1 LFWICLFKKYIF
13 AFITLE
19 SYSVVNF
26 DKGMIPQ
33 QTIDE
38 IFQTARV
45 EEVIGEFVH
54 LKKSGSNYK
63 AKSPFVDERTP
74 SFMVSPAKQ
83 IWKCFSSGKGGN
95 VVSFIMEHEHFSYV
109 EALRWLANKYNITIK
124 EDREQSAE
132 ELAEISIRENLSVI
146 NEFARNHFVA
156 NIHEHTQGKAIGLSY
171 FKERGFRED
180 IITKFQLG
188 YCLDESDG
196 FTKSA
201 LEKGYKLEYLEKAGL
216 TKTKDGRHFDFFR
229 GRVMFPIH
237 SVAGKVLGFGGR
249 TLKTEKSVAKYFN
262 SPETELYN
270 KSKILYGLYFAK
282 NAIIKSD
289 RCFLV
294 EGYTDVISLF
304 QSGLENVVASSGT
317 ALTRDQIKLIKRYTE
332 NITILYDG
340 DAAGIRASFRG
351 IDMILEEGMNVKV
364 VLFPD
369 GEDPDSFAKKSS
381 FTEIEHYI
389 ADSSK
394 DFIVFKSDVLLQEA
408 GKDPVKKAE
417 LIRDIISSIS
427 IIPDAIK
434 RQVYMRECA
443 KMFGM
448 EEQVLITE
456 ITKIRRA
463 KSTNDLRTNTAIEGE
478 KSSGDQTA
486 IDIHTSNTNVVDLIY
501 HQEYD
506 LIRILLNY
514 GLFSVTTEHIELDEE
529 GKEHTVSTEVS
540 VIQLI
545 VHEIEKD
552 ELNIENPVFN
562 KIYNEFKVGI
572 ENNILH
578 TDSYFIR
585 HGDTEVAKVASDIMS
600 VKHEI
605 SPNWSSQNVRI
616 ASEVDKLD
624 VAVMNCI
631 YSYKNTKIVLEL
643 KAIQD
648 KIDALNPDEEYEE
661 IILLLASQK
670 KLEQAK
676 ILFSNKLGRIII

>member
-1 LFWICLFKKYIF
+1 
-13 AFITLE
+13 
-19 SYSVVNF
+19 
-26 DKGMIPQ
+26 MIPK

-38 IFQTARV
+38 IFQAARV

-54 LKKSGSNYK
+54 LKKSGSSYK
-63 AKSPFVDERTP
+63 AKSPFVDEKTP

-109 EALRWLANKYNITIK
+109 EALRWLANKYQIAIK
-124 EDREQSAE
+124 EDREQTAE
-132 ELAEISIRENLSVI
+132 EIAEISIRENLSVI
-146 NEFARNHFVA
+146 NEFAKNHFA
-156 NIHEHTQGKAIGLSY
+156 DNIINHEQGRAIGMSY

-188 YCLDESDG
+188 YCLDESEG
-196 FTKSA
+196 FTKRA

-282 NAIIKSD
+282 NSIIKSD

-294 EGYTDVISLF
+294 EGYTDVISLH

-317 ALTRDQIKLIKRYTE
+317 SLTIDQIKLIKRYTD

-351 IDMILEEGMNVKV
+351 IDMILEEGLNVKV

-369 GEDPDSFAKKSS
+369 GDDPDSFAKKHSYS
-381 FTEIEHYI
+381 ELEKYI

-394 DFIVFKSDVLLQEA
+394 DFVVFKSDILIKDA
-408 GKDPVKKAE
+408 GGDPVKKAA
-417 LIRDIISSIS
+417 LIRDIITSIS
-427 IIPDAIK
+427 VIPDAIK
-434 RQVYMRECA
+434 RQVYLRECA
-443 KMFGM
+443 TMFGM

-456 ITKIRRA
+456 VLKLRKTKSA
-463 KSTNDLRTNTAIEGE
+463 
-478 KSSGDQTA
+478 GDQRSAQNLEEAAFYESQMEQPLVAPTT
-486 IDIHTSNTNVVDLIY
+486 DVLY

-506 LIRILLNY
+506 LIRILLHY
-514 GLFSVTTEHIELDEE
+514 GLLYTPFETIEVDEE
-529 GKEHTVSTEVS
+529 GKEQVVEIEIPV
-540 VIQLI
+540 VQLI
-545 VHEIEKD
+545 AAEIERD
-552 ELNIENPVFN
+552 ELEIEHPVL
-562 KIYNEFKVGI
+562 KLIYEEMRDGV
-572 ENNILH
+572 ENGVMH
-578 TDSYFIR
+578 EDSYFLR
-585 HGDTEVAKVASDIMS
+585 HSNPEIAKAAADIMS
-600 VKHEI
+600 DKHEI
-605 SPNWSSQNVRI
+605 SPNWSEQNVRI
-616 ASEVDKLD
+616 NHEVDKLHQ
-624 VAVMNCI
+624 AVMSCL
-631 YSYKNTKIVLEL
+631 YSYKNTKIILAM
-643 KAIQD
+643 KKIQD
-648 KIDALNPDEEYEE
+648 EIDQLDDDHFDE
-661 IILLLASQK
+661 IMTLMARQRQ
-670 KLEQAK
+670 LEQVK
-676 ILFSNKLGRIII
+676 ILFASKLGRIII

>member
-1 LFWICLFKKYIF
+1 
-13 AFITLE
+13 
-19 SYSVVNF
+19 
-26 DKGMIPQ
+26 MIPK

-38 IFQTARV
+38 IFQAARV

-54 LKKSGSNYK
+54 LKKSGSSYK
-63 AKSPFVDERTP
+63 AKSPFVDEKTP

-109 EALRWLANKYNITIK
+109 EALRWLANKYQIAIK
-124 EDREQSAE
+124 EDREQTAE
-132 ELAEISIRENLSVI
+132 EIAEISIRENLSVI
-146 NEFARNHFVA
+146 NEFAKNHFA
-156 NIHEHTQGKAIGLSY
+156 DNIINHEQGRAIGMSY

-188 YCLDESDG
+188 YCLDESEG
-196 FTKSA
+196 FTKRA

-282 NAIIKSD
+282 NSIIKTD

-294 EGYTDVISLF
+294 EGYTDVISLH

-317 ALTRDQIKLIKRYTE
+317 SLTIDQIKLIKRYTD

-351 IDMILEEGMNVKV
+351 IDMILEEGLNVKV

-369 GEDPDSFAKKSS
+369 GDDPDSFAKKHSYS
-381 FTEIEHYI
+381 ELEKYI

-394 DFIVFKSDVLLQEA
+394 DFVVFKSDILIKDA
-408 GKDPVKKAE
+408 GGDPVKKAA
-417 LIRDIISSIS
+417 LIRDIITSIS
-427 IIPDAIK
+427 VIPDAIK
-434 RQVYMRECA
+434 RQVYLRECA
-443 KMFGM
+443 TMFGM

-456 ITKIRRA
+456 VLKLRKTKSA
-463 KSTNDLRTNTAIEGE
+463 
-478 KSSGDQTA
+478 GDQRSAQNLEEAAFYESQMEQPIVSPTT
-486 IDIHTSNTNVVDLIY
+486 DVLY

-506 LIRILLNY
+506 LIRILLHY
-514 GLFSVTTEHIELDEE
+514 GLLYTPFESVEVDED
-529 GKEHTVSTEVS
+529 GKEHVVEIEIPV
-540 VIQLI
+540 VQLI
-545 VHEIEKD
+545 AAEIERD
-552 ELNIENPVFN
+552 ELEIEHPVLRL
-562 KIYNEFKVGI
+562 IYEEMRDGV
-572 ENNILH
+572 ENGVLH
-578 TDSYFIR
+578 EDSYFLR
-585 HGDTEVAKVASDIMS
+585 HSNPEIAKAAADIMS
-600 VKHEI
+600 DKHEI
-605 SPNWSSQNVRI
+605 SPNWSEQNVRI
-616 ASEVDKLD
+616 NHEVDKLHQ
-624 VAVMNCI
+624 AVMSCL
-631 YSYKNTKIVLEL
+631 YSYKNTKIMLAM
-643 KAIQD
+643 KKIQD
-648 KIDALNPDEEYEE
+648 EIDQLDDDHFDE
-661 IILLLASQK
+661 IMTLMARQK
-670 KLEQAK
+670 QLEQVK
-676 ILFSNKLGRIII
+676 ILFASKLGRIII

>member
-1 LFWICLFKKYIF
+1 
-13 AFITLE
+13 
-19 SYSVVNF
+19 
-26 DKGMIPQ
+26 MIPK

-38 IFQTARV
+38 IFQAARV

-54 LKKSGSNYK
+54 LKKSGSSYK
-63 AKSPFVDERTP
+63 AKSPFVDEKTP

-109 EALRWLANKYNITIK
+109 EALRWLANKYQIAIK
-124 EDREQSAE
+124 EDREQTAE
-132 ELAEISIRENLSVI
+132 EIAEISIRENLSVI
-146 NEFARNHFVA
+146 NEFAKNHFA
-156 NIHEHTQGKAIGLSY
+156 DNIINHEQGRAIGMSY

-188 YCLDESDG
+188 YCLDESEG
-196 FTKSA
+196 FTKRA

-282 NAIIKSD
+282 NSIIKTD

-294 EGYTDVISLF
+294 EGYTDVISLH

-317 ALTRDQIKLIKRYTE
+317 SLTIDQIKLIKRYTD

-351 IDMILEEGMNVKV
+351 IDMILEEGLNVKV

-369 GEDPDSFAKKSS
+369 GDDPDSFAKKHSYS
-381 FTEIEHYI
+381 ELEKYI

-394 DFIVFKSDVLLQEA
+394 DFVVFKSDILIKDA
-408 GKDPVKKAE
+408 GGDPVKKAA
-417 LIRDIISSIS
+417 LIRDIITSIS
-427 IIPDAIK
+427 VIPDAIK
-434 RQVYMRECA
+434 RQVYLRECA
-443 KMFGM
+443 TMFGM

-456 ITKIRRA
+456 VLKLRKTKSA
-463 KSTNDLRTNTAIEGE
+463 
-478 KSSGDQTA
+478 GDQRSAQNLEEAAFYESQMEQPLVAPTT
-486 IDIHTSNTNVVDLIY
+486 DVLY

-506 LIRILLNY
+506 LIRILLHY
-514 GLFSVTTEHIELDEE
+514 GLLYTPFETIEVDEE
-529 GKEHTVSTEVS
+529 GKEQVVEIEIPV
-540 VIQLI
+540 VQLI
-545 VHEIEKD
+545 AAEIERD
-552 ELNIENPVFN
+552 ELEIEHPVL
-562 KIYNEFKVGI
+562 KLIYEEMRDGV
-572 ENNILH
+572 ENGVMH
-578 TDSYFIR
+578 EDSYFLR
-585 HGDTEVAKVASDIMS
+585 HSNPEIAKAAADIMS
-600 VKHEI
+600 DKHEI
-605 SPNWSSQNVRI
+605 SPNWSEQNVRI
-616 ASEVDKLD
+616 NHEVDKLHQ
-624 VAVMNCI
+624 AVMSCL
-631 YSYKNTKIVLEL
+631 YSYKNTKIILAM
-643 KAIQD
+643 KKIQD
-648 KIDALNPDEEYEE
+648 EIESLDDDHFDE
-661 IILLLASQK
+661 IMTLMARQRQ
-670 KLEQAK
+670 LEQVK
-676 ILFSNKLGRIII
+676 ILFASKLGRIII

>member
-1 LFWICLFKKYIF
+1 
-13 AFITLE
+13 
-19 SYSVVNF
+19 
-26 DKGMIPQ
+26 MIPK

-38 IFQTARV
+38 IFQAARV

-54 LKKSGSNYK
+54 LKKSGSSYK
-63 AKSPFVDERTP
+63 AKSPFVDEKTP

-109 EALRWLANKYNITIK
+109 EALRWLANKYQIAIK
-124 EDREQSAE
+124 EDREQTAE
-132 ELAEISIRENLSVI
+132 EIAEISIRENLSVI
-146 NEFARNHFVA
+146 NEFAKNHFA
-156 NIHEHTQGKAIGLSY
+156 DNIINHEQGRAIGMSY

-188 YCLDESDG
+188 YCLDESEG
-196 FTKSA
+196 FTKRA

-282 NAIIKSD
+282 NSIIKTD

-294 EGYTDVISLF
+294 EGYTDVISLH

-317 ALTRDQIKLIKRYTE
+317 SLTIDQIKLIKRYTD

-351 IDMILEEGMNVKV
+351 IDMILEEGLNVKV

-369 GEDPDSFAKKSS
+369 GDDPDSFAKKHSYS
-381 FTEIEHYI
+381 ELEKYI

-394 DFIVFKSDVLLQEA
+394 DFVVFKSDILIKDA
-408 GKDPVKKAE
+408 GGDPVKKAA
-417 LIRDIISSIS
+417 LIRDIITSIS
-427 IIPDAIK
+427 VIPDAIK
-434 RQVYMRECA
+434 RQVYLRECA
-443 KMFGM
+443 TMFGM

-456 ITKIRRA
+456 VLKLRKTKSA
-463 KSTNDLRTNTAIEGE
+463 
-478 KSSGDQTA
+478 GDQRSAQNLEEAAFYESQMEQPIVAPT
-486 IDIHTSNTNVVDLIY
+486 TDLLY

-506 LIRILLNY
+506 LIRILLHY
-514 GLFSVTTEHIELDEE
+514 GLLYMPSETIEVDEE
-529 GKEHTVSTEVS
+529 GKEQVVEIEIPV
-540 VIQLI
+540 VQLI
-545 VHEIEKD
+545 ATEIERD
-552 ELNIENPVFN
+552 EL
-562 KIYNEFKVGI
+562 
-572 ENNILH
+572 
-578 TDSYFIR
+578 
-585 HGDTEVAKVASDIMS
+585 
-600 VKHEI
+600 EI
-605 SPNWSSQNVRI
+605 
-616 ASEVDKLD
+616 
-624 VAVMNCI
+624 
-631 YSYKNTKIVLEL
+631 
-643 KAIQD
+643 
-648 KIDALNPDEEYEE
+648 
-661 IILLLASQK
+661 
-670 KLEQAK
+670 
-676 ILFSNKLGRIII
+676 

>member
-1 LFWICLFKKYIF
+1 
-13 AFITLE
+13 
-19 SYSVVNF
+19 
-26 DKGMIPQ
+26 MIPN

-38 IFQTARV
+38 IFQAARV

-54 LKKSGSNYK
+54 LKKSGSSYK
-63 AKSPFVDERTP
+63 AKSPFVDEKTP

-109 EALRWLANKYNITIK
+109 EALRWLANKYQIAIK
-124 EDREQSAE
+124 EDREQTAE
-132 ELAEISIRENLSVI
+132 EIAEISIRENLSVI
-146 NEFARNHFVA
+146 NEFAKNHFA
-156 NIHEHTQGKAIGLSY
+156 DNIINHEQGRAIGMSY

-188 YCLDESDG
+188 YCLDESEG
-196 FTKSA
+196 FTKRA

-282 NAIIKSD
+282 NSIIKTD

-294 EGYTDVISLF
+294 EGYTDVISLH

-317 ALTRDQIKLIKRYTE
+317 SLTIDQIKLIKRYTD

-351 IDMILEEGMNVKV
+351 IDMILEEGLNVKV

-369 GEDPDSFAKKSS
+369 GDDPDSFAKKHSYS
-381 FTEIEHYI
+381 ELEKYI

-394 DFIVFKSDVLLQEA
+394 DFVVFKSDILIKDA
-408 GKDPVKKAE
+408 GGDPVKKAA
-417 LIRDIISSIS
+417 LIRDIITSIS
-427 IIPDAIK
+427 VIPDAIK
-434 RQVYMRECA
+434 RQVYLRECA
-443 KMFGM
+443 TMFGM

-456 ITKIRRA
+456 VLKLRKTKSA
-463 KSTNDLRTNTAIEGE
+463 
-478 KSSGDQTA
+478 GDQRSAQNLEEAAFYESQMEQPIVSPTT
-486 IDIHTSNTNVVDLIY
+486 DVLY

-506 LIRILLNY
+506 LIRILLHY
-514 GLFSVTTEHIELDEE
+514 GLLYTPFETIEVDEE
-529 GKEHTVSTEVS
+529 GKEQVVEIEIPV
-540 VIQLI
+540 VQLI
-545 VHEIEKD
+545 AAEIERD
-552 ELNIENPVFN
+552 ELEIEHPVLRL
-562 KIYNEFKVGI
+562 IYEEMRDGV
-572 ENNILH
+572 ENGVMH
-578 TDSYFIR
+578 EDSYFLR
-585 HGDTEVAKVASDIMS
+585 HSNPEIAKAAADIMS
-600 VKHEI
+600 DKHEI
-605 SPNWSSQNVRI
+605 SPNWSEQNVRI
-616 ASEVDKLD
+616 NHEVDKLHQ
-624 VAVMNCI
+624 AVMSCL
-631 YSYKNTKIVLEL
+631 YSYKNTKIILAM
-643 KAIQD
+643 KKIQD
-648 KIDALNPDEEYEE
+648 EIDQLDDDHFDE
-661 IILLLASQK
+661 IMTLMARQRQ
-670 KLEQAK
+670 LEQVK
-676 ILFSNKLGRIII
+676 ILFASKLGRIII

>member
-1 LFWICLFKKYIF
+1 
-13 AFITLE
+13 
-19 SYSVVNF
+19 
-26 DKGMIPQ
+26 MIPK

-38 IFQTARV
+38 IFQAARV

-54 LKKSGSNYK
+54 LKKSGSSYK
-63 AKSPFVDERTP
+63 AKSPFVDEKTP

-109 EALRWLANKYNITIK
+109 EALRWLANKYQIEIK
-124 EDREQSAE
+124 EDREQTAE
-132 ELAEISIRENLSVI
+132 EIAEISIRENLSVI
-146 NEFARNHFVA
+146 NEFAKNHFA
-156 NIHEHTQGKAIGLSY
+156 DNIINHEQGRAIGMSY

-188 YCLDESDG
+188 YCLDESEG
-196 FTKSA
+196 FTKRA

-282 NAIIKSD
+282 NSIIKTD

-294 EGYTDVISLF
+294 EGYTDVISLH

-317 ALTRDQIKLIKRYTE
+317 SLTIDQIKLIKRYTD

-351 IDMILEEGMNVKV
+351 IDMILEEGLNVKV

-369 GEDPDSFAKKSS
+369 GDDPDSFAKKHSYS
-381 FTEIEHYI
+381 ELEKYI

-394 DFIVFKSDVLLQEA
+394 DFVVFKSDILIKDA
-408 GKDPVKKAE
+408 GGDPVKKAA
-417 LIRDIISSIS
+417 LIRDIITSIS
-427 IIPDAIK
+427 VIPDAIK
-434 RQVYMRECA
+434 RQVYLRECA
-443 KMFGM
+443 TMFGM

-456 ITKIRRA
+456 VLKLRKTKSA
-463 KSTNDLRTNTAIEGE
+463 
-478 KSSGDQTA
+478 GDQRSAQNLEEAAFYESQMEQPIVSPTT
-486 IDIHTSNTNVVDLIY
+486 DVLY

-506 LIRILLNY
+506 LIRILLHY
-514 GLFSVTTEHIELDEE
+514 GLLYTPFESVEVDED
-529 GKEHTVSTEVS
+529 GKEHVVEIEIPV
-540 VIQLI
+540 VQLI
-545 VHEIEKD
+545 AAEIERD
-552 ELNIENPVFN
+552 ELEIEHPVLRL
-562 KIYNEFKVGI
+562 IYEEMRDGV
-572 ENNILH
+572 ENGVLH
-578 TDSYFIR
+578 EDSYFLR
-585 HGDTEVAKVASDIMS
+585 HSNPEIAKAAADIMS
-600 VKHEI
+600 DKHEI
-605 SPNWSSQNVRI
+605 SPNWSEQNVRI
-616 ASEVDKLD
+616 NHEVDKLHQ
-624 VAVMNCI
+624 AVMSCL
-631 YSYKNTKIVLEL
+631 YSYKNTKIMLAM
-643 KAIQD
+643 KKIQD
-648 KIDALNPDEEYEE
+648 EIDQLDDDHFDE
-661 IILLLASQK
+661 IMTLMARQK
-670 KLEQAK
+670 QLEQVK
-676 ILFSNKLGRIII
+676 ILFASKLGRIII

>member
-1 LFWICLFKKYIF
+1 
-13 AFITLE
+13 
-19 SYSVVNF
+19 
-26 DKGMIPQ
+26 MIPK

-38 IFQTARV
+38 IFQAARV

-54 LKKSGSNYK
+54 LKKSGSSYK
-63 AKSPFVDERTP
+63 AKSPFVDEKTP

-95 VVSFIMEHEHFSYV
+95 VVSFIMEHEHFTYV
-109 EALRWLANKYNITIK
+109 EALRWLANKYQIAIK
-124 EDREQSAE
+124 EDREQTAE
-132 ELAEISIRENLSVI
+132 EIAEISIRENLSVI
-146 NEFARNHFVA
+146 NEFAKNHFA
-156 NIHEHTQGKAIGLSY
+156 DNIVNHEQGRAIGMSY

-196 FTKSA
+196 FTKRA

-282 NAIIKSD
+282 NSIIKTD

-294 EGYTDVISLF
+294 EGYTDVISLH

-317 ALTRDQIKLIKRYTE
+317 SLTIDQIKLIKRYTD

-351 IDMILEEGMNVKV
+351 IDMILEEGLNVKV

-369 GEDPDSFAKKSS
+369 GDDPDSFAKKHSYS
-381 FTEIEHYI
+381 ELEKYI

-394 DFIVFKSDVLLQEA
+394 DFVVFKSDILIKDA
-408 GKDPVKKAE
+408 GGDPVKKAA
-417 LIRDIISSIS
+417 LIRDIITSIS
-427 IIPDAIK
+427 VIPDAIK
-434 RQVYMRECA
+434 RQVYLRECA
-443 KMFGM
+443 TLFGM

-456 ITKIRRA
+456 VLKLRKTKSA
-463 KSTNDLRTNTAIEGE
+463 
-478 KSSGDQTA
+478 GDQRSAQNLEEAAFYESQMEQPMVAPT
-486 IDIHTSNTNVVDLIY
+486 TDLLY

-506 LIRILLNY
+506 LIRILLHY
-514 GLFSVTTEHIELDEE
+514 GLLYTPFETTEVDDD
-529 GKEHTVSTEVS
+529 GKEQVVEVE
-540 VIQLI
+540 VPVAQLI
-545 VHEIEKD
+545 AAEIERD
-552 ELNIENPVFN
+552 ELEFEHPVL
-562 KIYNEFKVGI
+562 KLIYEEIRDGVDNGVMHE
-572 ENNILH
+572 
-578 TDSYFIR
+578 DSYFLR
-585 HGDTEVAKVASDIMS
+585 HSNSDVARMAADIISRKYEV
-600 VKHEI
+600 
-605 SPNWSSQNVRI
+605 SPNWSVKNVRI
-616 ASEVDKLD
+616 NHEVDKLNQ
-624 VAVMNCI
+624 AVMSSI
-631 YSYKNTKIVLEL
+631 YSYKRTKVNLDIYRIQSDIDRMSEL
-643 KAIQD
+643 GDDGEVA
-648 KIDALNPDEEYEE
+648 ALMG
-661 IILLLASQK
+661 IHI
-670 KLEQAK
+670 KLRNVTTMFAYK
-676 ILFSNKLGRIII
+676 MGRP

>member
-1 LFWICLFKKYIF
+1 
-13 AFITLE
+13 
-19 SYSVVNF
+19 
-26 DKGMIPQ
+26 MIPK

-38 IFQTARV
+38 IFQAARV

-54 LKKSGSNYK
+54 LKKSGSSYK
-63 AKSPFVDERTP
+63 AKSPFVDEKTP

-109 EALRWLANKYNITIK
+109 EALRWLANKYQIAIK
-124 EDREQSAE
+124 EDREQTAE
-132 ELAEISIRENLSVI
+132 EIAEISIRENLSVI
-146 NEFARNHFVA
+146 NEFAKNHFA
-156 NIHEHTQGKAIGLSY
+156 DNIINHEQGRAIGMSY

-188 YCLDESDG
+188 YCLDESEG
-196 FTKSA
+196 FTKRA

-282 NAIIKSD
+282 NSIIKSD

-294 EGYTDVISLF
+294 EGYTDVISLH

-317 ALTRDQIKLIKRYTE
+317 SLTIDQIKLIKRYTD

-351 IDMILEEGMNVKV
+351 IDMILEEGLNVKV

-369 GEDPDSFAKKSS
+369 GDDPDSFAKKHSYS
-381 FTEIEHYI
+381 ELEKYI

-394 DFIVFKSDVLLQEA
+394 DFVVFKSDILIKDA
-408 GKDPVKKAE
+408 GGDPVKKAA
-417 LIRDIISSIS
+417 LIRDIITSIS
-427 IIPDAIK
+427 VIPDAIK
-434 RQVYMRECA
+434 RQVYLRECA
-443 KMFGM
+443 TMFGM

-456 ITKIRRA
+456 VLKLRKTKSA
-463 KSTNDLRTNTAIEGE
+463 
-478 KSSGDQTA
+478 GDQRSAQNLEEAAFYESQMEQPIVSPTT
-486 IDIHTSNTNVVDLIY
+486 DVLY

-506 LIRILLNY
+506 LIRILLHY
-514 GLFSVTTEHIELDEE
+514 GLLYMPFETIEVDEE
-529 GKEHTVSTEVS
+529 GKEQVVEIEIPV
-540 VIQLI
+540 VQLI
-545 VHEIEKD
+545 AAEIERD
-552 ELNIENPVFN
+552 ELEIEHPVL
-562 KIYNEFKVGI
+562 KLIYEEMRDGV
-572 ENNILH
+572 ENGVMH
-578 TDSYFIR
+578 EDSYFLR
-585 HGDTEVAKVASDIMS
+585 HSNPEIAKAAADIMS
-600 VKHEI
+600 DKHEI
-605 SPNWSSQNVRI
+605 SPNWSEQNVRI
-616 ASEVDKLD
+616 NHEVDKLHQ
-624 VAVMNCI
+624 AVMSCL
-631 YSYKNTKIVLEL
+631 YSYKNTKIMLAM
-643 KAIQD
+643 KKIQD
-648 KIDALNPDEEYEE
+648 EIDQLDDDHFDE
-661 IILLLASQK
+661 IMTLMARQRQ
-670 KLEQAK
+670 LEQVK
-676 ILFSNKLGRIII
+676 ILFASKLGRIII

>member
-1 LFWICLFKKYIF
+1 
-13 AFITLE
+13 
-19 SYSVVNF
+19 
-26 DKGMIPQ
+26 MIPK

-38 IFQTARV
+38 IFQAARV

-54 LKKSGSNYK
+54 LKKSGSSYK
-63 AKSPFVDERTP
+63 AKSPFVDEKTP

-109 EALRWLANKYNITIK
+109 EALRWLANKYQIAIK
-124 EDREQSAE
+124 EDREQTAE
-132 ELAEISIRENLSVI
+132 EIAEISIRENLSVI
-146 NEFARNHFVA
+146 NEFAKNHFA
-156 NIHEHTQGKAIGLSY
+156 DNIINHEQGRAIGMSY

-188 YCLDESDG
+188 YCLDESEG
-196 FTKSA
+196 FTKRA

-282 NAIIKSD
+282 NSIIKTD

-294 EGYTDVISLF
+294 EGYTDVISLH

-317 ALTRDQIKLIKRYTE
+317 SLTIDQIKLIKRYTD

-351 IDMILEEGMNVKV
+351 IDMILEEGLNVKV

-369 GEDPDSFAKKSS
+369 GDDPDSFAKKHSYS
-381 FTEIEHYI
+381 ELEKYI

-394 DFIVFKSDVLLQEA
+394 DFVVFKSDILIKDA
-408 GKDPVKKAE
+408 GGDPVKKAA
-417 LIRDIISSIS
+417 LIRDIITSIS
-427 IIPDAIK
+427 VIPDAIK
-434 RQVYMRECA
+434 RQVYLRECA
-443 KMFGM
+443 TMFGM

-456 ITKIRRA
+456 VLKLRKTKSA
-463 KSTNDLRTNTAIEGE
+463 
-478 KSSGDQTA
+478 GDQRTA
-486 IDIHTSNTNVVDLIY
+486 QNLEEAAMYEAQMEQPLVAPSTDVLY

-506 LIRILLNY
+506 IIRILLHY
-514 GLFSVTTEHIELDEE
+514 GLLYMPSETIEIDEE
-529 GKEHTVSTEVS
+529 GKEQLVEVEIP
-540 VIQLI
+540 VVQLI
-545 VHEIEKD
+545 ATEIERD
-552 ELNIENPVFN
+552 ELEIEHPVL
-562 KIYNEFKVGI
+562 KLIYEEMRDGV
-572 ENNILH
+572 ENGVLH
-578 TDSYFIR
+578 EDSYFLR
-585 HGDTEVAKVASDIMS
+585 HSNPEIAKAAADIMS
-600 VKHEI
+600 DKHEI
-605 SPNWSSQNVRI
+605 SPNWSEQNVRI
-616 ASEVDKLD
+616 NHEVDKLHQ
-624 VAVMNCI
+624 AVMSCI
-631 YSYKNTKIVLEL
+631 YSYKNTKIILAM
-643 KAIQD
+643 KKIQD
-648 KIDALNPDEEYEE
+648 EIESLDDSQFDE
-661 IILLLASQK
+661 IMTLMARQRQ
-670 KLEQAK
+670 LEQVK
-676 ILFSNKLGRIII
+676 ILFASKLGRIII